1 VVALCATIIT
11 YNEQANI
18 GRCLDSLA
26 GIADDIVVVDSYSQD
41 RTAEICAAHSV
52 RFVRHEFEGHIQQK
66 NYALALAT
74 SDYILAL
81 DADEALTEK
90 LRESILHAK
99 ENWSADGFLVHR
111 RTNYCGRWISHS
123 GWYPDRKIRLWN
135 RSKGR
140 WAGVNPHDRV
150 IMNEGSRIAR
160 LDGDLLHYSYSSSR
174 QHLDQIDRFSSI
186 AADEAYR
193 RGRRARLISDILL
206 NPALTFL
213 KKYLL
218 QAGFLDGGA
227 GLKIAAR
234 TAQGKFLK
242 YGKLRRLEQEAN
254 AQEGKKDENRH
265 LPDSRNSRSG

>member
-1 VVALCATIIT
+1 MRGRQVVALSATIIT

-41 RTAEICAAHSV
+41 RTAEICAMYSV
-52 RFVRHEFEGHIQQK
+52 RFVRHDFEGHIQQK
-66 NYALALAT
+66 NYALALAQ
-74 SDYILAL
+74 SDYVLAL
-81 DADEALTEK
+81 DADEALTEG
-90 LRESILHAK
+90 LRESIREAK
-99 ENWSADGFLVHR
+99 RNWFADGFLVHR
-111 RTNYCGRWISHS
+111 RTNYCGRWIWHS

-150 IMNEGSRIAR
+150 VMDEGSRIAR
-160 LDGDLLHYSYSSSR
+160 LDGDLLHYSYSSGR
-174 QHLDQIDRFSSI
+174 QHLDKMDRFSSI
-186 AADEAYR
+186 AAGEAYR
-193 RGRRARLISDILL
+193 RGRRVRLVSDIVL

-234 TAQGKFLK
+234 TARGKFLK
-242 YGKLRRLEQEAN
+242 YNKLRKMEQEAK
-254 AQEGKKDENRH
+254 AQEGKKR
-265 LPDSRNSRSG
+265 

>member
-1 VVALCATIIT
+1 MRGRHVVALSATVIT

-26 GIADDIVVVDSYSQD
+26 GIADDIVVVDSFSQD
-41 RTAEICAAHSV
+41 ETANICAAHAV
-52 RFVRHEFEGHIQQK
+52 RFVQHDFEGHIQQK
-66 NYALALAT
+66 NYALTLAQ

-81 DADEALTEK
+81 DADEALTEG
-90 LRESILHAK
+90 LRESILAVK
-99 ENWSADGFLVHR
+99 RNWSADGFLVHR
-111 RTNYCGRWISHS
+111 RTNYCGRWIRHS
-123 GWYPDRKIRLWN
+123 GWYPDKKIRLWH
-135 RSKGR
+135 RRKGI
-140 WAGVNPHDRV
+140 WGGINPHDRV
-150 IMNEGSRIAR
+150 VMNAGSRIGH
-160 LDGDLLHYSYSSSR
+160 LGGDLLHYAYASSR
-174 QHLDQIDRFSSI
+174 QHLAQMHRFSSI

-193 RGRRARLISDILL
+193 RGRRARLIGDIVL

-242 YGKLRRLEQEAN
+242 YSQLRKLEQA
-254 AQEGKKDENRH
+254 AQAKEGEKR
-265 LPDSRNSRSG
+265 